1 MFALTPNKKLVNQ
14 NTKVQLVHQVL
25 HVWLPHR
32 LYTRFFCL
40 DLQVS
45 IIDLAKIIVWQGGG
59 NGNGAAGW
67 GIGCAWCPHS
77 YWLNSTWS
85 ESAPLVM
92 KIISMTFERNWKSSR
107 CPTGSS
113 KFETPCWRKAAIHIV
128 LEMMAVFPAFMCIL
142 LCTLEFSSLHIKNKN
157 DNTKQLFGL
166 TF

>member
-25 HVWLPHR
+25 HVWLSHR

-67 GIGCAWCPHS
+67 GIGCVWCPHS

-92 KIISMTFERNWKSSR
+92 KIIFLKFERNWNSSR
-107 CPTGSS
+107 CPKGSS
-113 KFETPCWRKAAIHIV
+113 KFETPFSIV
-128 LEMMAVFPAFMCIL
+128 DER
-142 LCTLEFSSLHIKNKN
+142 
-157 DNTKQLFGL
+157 QLFIL
-166 TF
+166 YWKWWPSFLHLCVFCYVP